1 MAWLIGLIMVLIK
14 KKNLALVLSGGS
26 VRGFGHIG
34 VLQVLKQHNVPID
47 AIIGTSMGALIG
59 GLYAAGT
66 LDDFTNEI
74 LKLSKNKVAAFFI
87 ASKIKLG
94 KSKTETIEWFLE
106 DFTKGKKIENLSIAF
121 TAVATDLKT
130 GKEVFIE
137 KGSLLKAIIASISIP
152 GLFPPVEMKNKLLV
166 DGGVIDPLP
175 QKYGQTVAKKVIS
188 INAIP
193 IKFKYKKEG
202 DVFDIISESIGIITN
217 ELIRLKSQER
227 KNTVFI
233 QLRTGGIK
241 PFDFSKVQKA
251 INIGRR
257 TTERNMKKII
267 KLVKS

>member
-1 MAWLIGLIMVLIK
+1 MA

-26 VRGFGHIG
+26 VRGLGHIG
-34 VLQVLKQHNVPID
+34 VLEVLEEHHIPID
-47 AIIGTSMGALIG
+47 MIIGTSMGALVG

-66 LDDFTNEI
+66 LNDFKSEV
-74 LKLSKNKVAAFFI
+74 LKLSKNKVASLFI
-87 ASKIKLG
+87 AKRIKRG
-94 KSKTETIEWFLE
+94 KAKTETIERLLR
-106 DFTKGKKIENLSIAF
+106 DFTKGKRISGLDIPF
-121 TAVATDLKT
+121 TAVATNLKT

-137 KGSLLKAIIASISIP
+137 KGSLLKAIMASISIP

-217 ELIRLKSQER
+217 ELIQLKSQER

-257 TTERNMKKII
+257 TTERNMKRII